1 MDGLSTFGRRAPKTG
16 SWLLCELAPRALP
29 HIMHTVMVLAREP
42 ERPRICAQNI
52 SFMHSCFTLVVV
64 FQATRLQD
72 DAFLST
78 PTSAQTLH
86 RVSGYLAANLV
97 VSSFLLHLPKLIQ
110 LPCKRSNP
118 FSIKDASSL
127 WDFDLDCSLHVAA
140 LNPPAFPMQ
149 ADCVRCGVGSEGS
162 LYAILSRIWKPSSK
176 LNAVDFL
183 VLTAIDW
190 MSTQNTVVDLNDV
203 TDVQNIH
210 YIFIQQPSSKRS
222 VFEAI

>member
-1 MDGLSTFGRRAPKTG
+1 
-16 SWLLCELAPRALP
+16 
-29 HIMHTVMVLAREP
+29 MHTVMVLAREP

-64 FQATRLQD
+64 FPATRLQD

-127 WDFDLDCSLHVAA
+127 WDFDLDCSLHLAA
-140 LNPPAFPMQ
+140 SNPPA
-149 ADCVRCGVGSEGS
+149 CVRCGVGSEGS
-162 LYAILSRIWKPSSK
+162 LYAIPSRIWKSLSR

-183 VLTAIDW
+183 LLTAIDW
-190 MSTQNTVVDLNDV
+190 MSAQNNVVDLNNV

-210 YIFIQQPSSKRS
+210 IKFRQQPSSKRS
-222 VFEAI
+222 VLGAI